1 MKKGLGWGG
10 GAGVTVLSLIG
21 GCLIILRGLWYDM
34 EGVTVCTLNPY
45 LGTKISHL
53 RYEICSLCLMIIE
66 VIIYGW

>member
-1 MKKGLGWGG
+1 
-10 GAGVTVLSLIG
+10 
-21 GCLIILRGLWYDM
+21 M

-66 VIIYGW
+66 VDNIHKYNYFFRASGKNTCMEEIKQQTIKRQEIY

>member
-1 MKKGLGWGG
+1 MGG
-10 GAGVTVLSLIG
+10 GNSIEFNW
-21 GCLIILRGLWYDM
+21 GLFNYFKRIMIYDM

-66 VIIYGW
+66 VIIYG